1 MSGGGPSQGKST
13 HFTTAYCCR
22 YVLNWSKVWKI
33 REHLYLGNYWSGEQA
48 LLGHSIPTEP
58 NGPSY
63 PFAGIV
69 SLCPVPIED
78 ADPLVGPL
86 APNTE
91 WLHLPIADGGSGE
104 GEFRAACD
112 LAVPFIQRTRERG
125 NVLVHCTAGMS
136 RSVSLVV
143 AVLCSDNPELDVT
156 QAYLEV
162 AQAKGRAMGVEP
174 EDAEM
179 LIAPAW
185 EFRVYLRQ
193 RFART
198 TPRCD
203 RSATADE
210 KNIDADSGQK
220 PETFC

>member
-1 MSGGGPSQGKST
+1 MFLIGP
-13 HFTTAYCCR
+13 
-22 YVLNWSKVWKI
+22 KVWKI
-33 REHLYLGNYWSGEQA
+33 RERLYLGNYWSGERA
-48 LLGHSIPTEP
+48 LLGHALPEEP
-58 NGPSY
+58 NGPSR

-69 SLCPVPIED
+69 SLCPVPID
-78 ADPLVGPL
+78 GADPLMGPL
-86 APNTE
+86 DANTE

-104 GEFRAACD
+104 GEFQAACD
-112 LAVPFIQRTRERG
+112 LAIPFVQRMRERG

-136 RSVSLVV
+136 RSVSLIA
-143 AVLCSDNPELDVT
+143 AVLCADDPNLDVA

-162 AQAKGRAMGVEP
+162 AEAKGRALGVEP

-185 EFRVYLRQ
+185 EFRLHLRQ

-198 TPRCD
+198 SPCCD
-203 RSATADE
+203 RSATVDE
-210 KNIDADSGQK
+210 KNIDANSGQK